1 MHRRIGIRHPRAVSL
16 YTRELLVD
24 GYKKGIVV
32 TEGLI
37 AHGRGEAFDYLLRE
51 QTTEFAQA
59 AIRTA
64 SAALLLA
71 NYPVISVNGNSVAL
85 CARQIVELSKI
96 THAVVE
102 VNLFHRSKER
112 EIAIEKELRKKGAN
126 LVYGVGSAASSTISE
141 LQSDRRRVDPQ
152 GIYKADTVLVPLE
165 DGDRTEALVK
175 MGKKVIAVDLNP
187 LSRTAS
193 AAQITIVDN
202 VVRAIPHMISEAKRL
217 KGRDRGVLSQIL
229 QQFSNQQNLSQSLQ
243 IIRGGSNGRSTEK
256 Q

>member
-1 MHRRIGIRHPRAVSL
+1 
-16 YTRELLVD
+16 
-24 GYKKGIVV
+24 
-32 TEGLI
+32 
-37 AHGRGEAFDYLLRE
+37 
-51 QTTEFAQA
+51 
-59 AIRTA
+59 
-64 SAALLLA
+64 
-71 NYPVISVNGNSVAL
+71 
-85 CARQIVELSKI
+85 
-96 THAVVE
+96 
-102 VNLFHRSKER
+102 
-112 EIAIEKELRKKGAN
+112 
-126 LVYGVGSAASSTISE
+126 
-141 LQSDRRRVDPQ
+141 
-152 GIYKADTVLVPLE
+152 
-165 DGDRTEALVK
+165 

>member
-1 MHRRIGIRHPRAVSL
+1 MRYLFTLES
-16 YTRELLVD
+16 LLVD

-37 AHGRGEAFDYLLRE
+37 AHGRGEAFDYLLGE
-51 QTTEFAQA
+51 QTTEFAQD

-85 CARQIVELSKI
+85 CARQIVELSNI
-96 THAVVE
+96 TDAVVE

-126 LVYGVGSAASSTISE
+126 LVYGVGSATSSTISE

-217 KGRDRGVLSQIL
+217 KDTDRGVLSQIL

>member
-1 MHRRIGIRHPRAVSL
+1 MHRSIGIRHPRAVSL

-37 AHGRGEAFDYLLRE
+37 AHGRGEAFDYLLGE
-51 QTTEFAQA
+51 QTTEFAQH

-96 THAVVE
+96 TDAAVE

-126 LVYGVGSAASSTISE
+126 LVYGVGSAASLTISE

-217 KGRDRGVLSQIL
+217 KDTDRGVLSQIL

>member
-1 MHRRIGIRHPRAVSL
+1 MRYLFTLER
-16 YTRELLVD
+16 LLVD

-37 AHGRGEAFDYLLRE
+37 AHGRGEAFDYLLGE
-51 QTTEFAQA
+51 QTTEFAQD

-85 CARQIVELSKI
+85 CARQIVELSNI
-96 THAVVE
+96 TDAVVE

-126 LVYGVGSAASSTISE
+126 LVYGVGFAASSTISE

-217 KGRDRGVLSQIL
+217 KDTDRGVLSQIL

>member
-1 MHRRIGIRHPRAVSL
+1 MRYLFTLESS
-16 YTRELLVD
+16 LVD

-37 AHGRGEAFDYLLRE
+37 AHGRGEAFDYLLGE
-51 QTTEFAQA
+51 QTTEFAQD

-85 CARQIVELSKI
+85 CAGQIVELSKI
-96 THAVVE
+96 TDAAVE

-202 VVRAIPHMISEAKRL
+202 VVRAIPNMISEAKRL
-217 KGRDRGVLSQIL
+217 KDTDRGVLSQIL

>member
-1 MHRRIGIRHPRAVSL
+1 MHRSIVIRHPRAVSL

-37 AHGRGEAFDYLLRE
+37 AHGRGEAFDYLLGE
-51 QTTEFAQA
+51 QTTEFAQD

-96 THAVVE
+96 TDAVVE

-126 LVYGVGSAASSTISE
+126 LVYGVGSAASSTIPE

-217 KGRDRGVLSQIL
+217 KDTDRGVLSQIL